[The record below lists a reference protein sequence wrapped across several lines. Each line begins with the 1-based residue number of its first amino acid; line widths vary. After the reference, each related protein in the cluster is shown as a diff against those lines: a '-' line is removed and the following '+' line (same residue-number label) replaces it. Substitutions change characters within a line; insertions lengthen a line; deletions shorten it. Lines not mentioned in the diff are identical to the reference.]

1 MPVLKRRSSK
11 NKKSYKSKSLR
22 RIRGGFSAAEHAIAT
37 FGGPGQ
43 QSAAAGSNVIAM
55 KDVDI
60 VALAPKTTGGKG
72 KKFRGGATGATDASG
87 SVINPATAAAA
98 AATGL
103 ASAFSSMINP
113 APVPEAAP
121 SVETAHETTVTDVEK
136 EQNVDDALTQEPVA
150 VIPTGDAVVSTTE
163 IPQDHMDGMGNSIT
177 GGSILTEVAVPA
189 ILLYANQTIKPK
201 SRKFMPKEKRARF
214 SSKRPR
220 K

>member
-11 NKKSYKSKSLR
+11 NKKVYKSKSLK

-55 KDVDI
+55 KDVDV

-72 KKFRGGATGATDASG
+72 KKFRGGVEDASG
-87 SVINPATAAAA
+87 SVIDATTAAAA

-103 ASAFSSMINP
+103 ASAFSSILTP
-113 APVPEAAP
+113 APTPAPEAAP
-121 SVETAHETTVTDVEK
+121 EPETTITDVEK
-136 EQNVDDALTQEPVA
+136 EHNVDEALTQEPVA
-150 VIPTGDAVVSTTE
+150 IIPMGDAVAQTTE
-163 IPQDHMDGMGNSIT
+163 TPVDGTTI

-189 ILLYANQTIKPK
+189 ILLYANQTFKPK
-201 SRKFMPKEKRARF
+201 SRKFIPKGKKARF